1 LQRNSSSLLL
11 ALIVIIMMLFFA
23 RCGHVLYIICK
34 LAQDAT
40 PSSEAKALLRNLSR
54 KPVLGLLLAT

>member
-1 LQRNSSSLLL
+1 
-11 ALIVIIMMLFFA
+11 MMLFFA